1 MMKNFEKKEINLNQL
16 IAKLANLNKSYSQH
30 SFNNES
36 IEKERNSIK
45 SEKEELEKKN
55 QEILR
60 EHKYLTE
67 RIKKLEHELKSK
79 KELEKKF
86 NRDIN
91 DLNQE
96 TQSLVDEIEKW
107 QM

>member
-1 MMKNFEKKEINLNQL
+1 MKNLQKKEKNLNQL
-16 IAKLANLNKSYSQH
+16 IEKLNKLNVSYSQFGFDNK
-30 SFNNES
+30 SL
-36 IEKERNSIK
+36 EKENNLIK
-45 SEKEELEKKN
+45 LEKEKLIRKN
-55 QEILR
+55 EEFIR
-60 EHKYLTE
+60 EHKYLSE
-67 RIKKLEHELKSK
+67 WVKKLENELTNK

-86 NRDIN
+86 SEDIN

>member
-1 MMKNFEKKEINLNQL
+1 M
-16 IAKLANLNKSYSQH
+16 
-30 SFNNES
+30 
-36 IEKERNSIK
+36 
-45 SEKEELEKKN
+45 
-55 QEILR
+55 R
-60 EHKYLTE
+60 EHKYLNE
-67 RIKKLEHELKSK
+67 RVKKLEHELKLK

-86 NRDIN
+86 NKDIN